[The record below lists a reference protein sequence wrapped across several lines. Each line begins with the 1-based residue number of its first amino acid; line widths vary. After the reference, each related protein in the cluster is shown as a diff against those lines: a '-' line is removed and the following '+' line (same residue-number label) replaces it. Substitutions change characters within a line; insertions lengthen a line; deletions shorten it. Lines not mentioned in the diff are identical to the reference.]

1 MPADPP
7 ELRALSYAEHGA
19 TRGELPAGYRHV
31 EREAVLGRGGELYA
45 RAVAATLA
53 WGVQAGS
60 AVRVRTVGRT
70 DAGPLRVDD
79 TVVMRVPL
87 WPRDVPCRVVY
98 VIDEPRRAGFAYVT
112 LPGHPEAG
120 EEAFLVEHRD
130 DDTVVLRIR
139 AISRPASWLFRV
151 AYPAVLLMQ
160 EIYTRRYLHALR
172 GR

>member
-1 MPADPP
+1 VPADPP

-31 EREAVLGRGGELYA
+31 EREAVLGRGGELYV
-45 RAVAATLA
+45 RAVAATLV
-53 WGVQAGS
+53 WSIQTGS
-60 AVRVRTVGRT
+60 GIRVRTVGRT
-70 DAGPLRVDD
+70 DAGPLRVGD

-98 VIDEPRRAGFAYVT
+98 VVDEPRRAGFAYGT

-120 EEAFLVEHRD
+120 EEALHHD
-130 DDTVVLRIR
+130 DGTVVLRIR
-139 AISRPASWLFRV
+139 AISRPASRLFRV

-160 EIYTRRYLHALR
+160 EIYTRRYLRALR
-172 GR
+172 GL